1 MAERAL
7 ATAFVNIVPGTK
19 EMEKYLKG
27 DLAKSA
33 GGSGDDAGN
42 AFGKGFGG
50 AFKKLAGGLIAGAL
64 VGQVADF
71 VGSAVKSANALYIEF
86 EGVGSVF
93 GKAAGQVQA
102 FAKTAAASAGISES
116 AALAAAK
123 GFGGFAS
130 SAGLGADAAAK
141 FSIDL
146 TQAAGDMASFY
157 GGGTEASL
165 GAIKSALLGSYEP
178 MLQYNQQLTE
188 GKVRAEAFAL
198 GLTKS
203 TKEALDPN
211 SKALAVQ
218 SLLMKGLGVAQGDFV
233 TYADSFDNAQQ
244 TMTANFENMK
254 ASIGTSL
261 LPVLGQLVAAINP
274 LIEKAGPLLF
284 NVFQKLIPLF
294 DLVIK
299 AIDKIIPALDPV
311 IEVFG
316 YLIDAVVD
324 LVSTVL
330 PPLIDIFVALM
341 PVVLPIIQ
349 ILGKLITTIMKPLGA
364 ILTGVVV
371 PIFELLAVILTDLV
385 VPILGMLGELLGAV
399 FEALMPIIGVWT
411 DLINTALKPFIAIL
425 QKYVMP
431 IILMLMQKYLGVL
444 IGVIEWLGKLFGN
457 FYKAYGAAFVAA
469 FKKVG
474 EILKPFW
481 DFLKPILEGL
491 LSLTGA
497 KPIKLGAIVTTK
509 VDDKA
514 GVFDPKKLG
523 NIDYSKLGGGAGT
536 GDGGK
541 AAAAALKKKK
551 AQDAKDKKG
560 IEALIKSTNTKIAA
574 ARSKYNESVTKANE
588 AFAATS
594 LKINQKYDEDVAKAT
609 KNRDEDMAK
618 ASKEHADNVAKIQKD
633 FANKLADIIQQ
644 SKDRLRKAFES
655 VTAVDVGKTFADLA
669 TKNVTSLVA
678 SLKSKL
684 KQAKD
689 LVANAG
695 ALASAGFSQT
705 FIEQVVSQGPDAGN
719 AMAKAI
725 LASTPEAQAEL
736 QSLFADS
743 EKLSS
748 TGMDDLANAMYE
760 KSGLATQ
767 ALKDMYSQAQVDLQA
782 ALAAELVA
790 YTEKQAEIQKTF
802 DAAML
807 AAKVDRDAALA
818 DAKKV
823 LDEALADATKELN
836 DSLDEIAKDFDE
848 KLKGFASQLKSHA
861 GAIAGVKADIAS
873 ARALAEAPITTTVV
887 QKVVQEYVDNRV
899 PTALGKFNGS
909 TKMIMMASGGYVDK
923 ATPAIIGEAGPEVV
937 TPLKDFE
944 RMMGLNARD
953 GGNTVNYYAAPN
965 QSLDAEQA
973 LFTAMKR
980 AKVVGAW

>member
-33 GGSGDDAGN
+33 GGSGDAAGN
-42 AFGKGFGG
+42 SFGKGFGG
-50 AFKKLAGGLIAGAL
+50 AFKKLAGGLIAGVL

-102 FAKTAAASAGISES
+102 FAKTAAKSAGISES

-123 GFGGFAS
+123 GFGGFAT
-130 SAGLGADAAAK
+130 SAGLSADSAAK
-141 FSIDL
+141 FSIQL

-178 MLQYNQQLTE
+178 MLKYNQQLTE
-188 GKVRAEAFAL
+188 GKVRAEAFAM

-233 TYADSFDNAQQ
+233 KYADSFDNAQQ

-299 AIDKIIPALDPV
+299 AIDKIVPALDPV
-311 IEVFG
+311 IQIFG
-316 YLIDAVVD
+316 LLIDAVVD
-324 LVSTVL
+324 IVSVVL
-330 PPLIDIFVALM
+330 PPLIDIFLALM

-371 PIFELLAVILTDLV
+371 PIFKLLAVILEGVV
-385 VPILGMLGELLGAV
+385 VPVLGFLAEILGAV
-399 FEALMPIIGVWT
+399 FEAMMPMISVWT
-411 DLINTALKPFIAIL
+411 DLINQALKPFVAIL

-431 IILMLMQKYLGVL
+431 IIQALMKKYLSVL
-444 IGVIEWLGKLFGN
+444 IGVIQWLGQLFGN
-457 FYKAYGAAFVAA
+457 FYKAYGAAFVGA
-469 FKKVG
+469 FQKIG
-474 EILKPFW
+474 QILKPFW
-481 DFLKPILEGL
+481 DFIKPIIEGL
-491 LSLTGA
+491 MSLIGA
-497 KPIKLGAIVTTK
+497 KPIKLNASVVTK

-514 GVFDPKKLG
+514 GVFDSSKLG
-523 NIDYSKLGGGAGT
+523 NIDYKGLGNNGA

-541 AAAAALKKKK
+541 SAAAALKKKK

-574 ARSKYNESVTKANE
+574 ARSKYNDSVTKANE

-633 FANKLADIIQQ
+633 FANKLADIVQQ

-655 VTAVDVGKTFADLA
+655 VTSVDVGKTFADLA
-669 TKNVTSLVA
+669 TKNVTNLVD
-678 SLKSKL
+678 SLKTKL

-689 LVANAG
+689 LVANAA

-725 LASTPEAQAEL
+725 LASSPEAQAEL
-736 QSLFADS
+736 QGLFSDS

-748 TGMDDLANAMYE
+748 TGMDDLANTMYE

-767 ALKDMYSQAQVDLQA
+767 ALKDMYASAQVDLQA

-790 YTEKQAEIQKTF
+790 YTDKQIEIQKTF
-802 DAAML
+802 DAAMA
-807 AAKVDRDAALA
+807 AAKVDRDAALV
-818 DAKKV
+818 DAKKT
-823 LDEALADATKELN
+823 LDDALVDATKELN
-836 DSLDEIAKDFDE
+836 DSLDVVAKDFDD

-861 GAIAGVKADIAS
+861 AAIAAVKAEMSSAAAAVTAPSASKVAAANAAGYRVAANGRLIA
-873 ARALAEAPITTTVV
+873 L
-887 QKVVQEYVDNRV
+887 
-899 PTALGKFNGS
+899 
-909 TKMIMMASGGYVDK
+909 ASGGYVDK

-944 RMMGLNARD
+944 RMMGLNDRT

-965 QSLDAEQA
+965 QSIDAEQA

-980 AKVVGAW
+980 AKAVAAW